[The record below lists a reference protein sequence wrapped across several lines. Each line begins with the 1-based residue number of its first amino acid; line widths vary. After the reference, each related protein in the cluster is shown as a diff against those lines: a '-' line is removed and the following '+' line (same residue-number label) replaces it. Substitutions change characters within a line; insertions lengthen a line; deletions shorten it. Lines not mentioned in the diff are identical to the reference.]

1 MYRYKELSPK
11 IESYKLCPKKFFCEE
26 VQVFL
31 LRVFVLTPCTDGSRG
46 LKANWLKLIKSG
58 NQFLT
63 DELKK
68 ISFLRLL
75 FQKEQR

>member
-31 LRVFVLTPCTDGSRG
+31 VRVFVLTPCTDGSRG

-58 NQFLT
+58 NH
-63 DELKK
+63 
-68 ISFLRLL
+68 SC
-75 FQKEQR
+75 